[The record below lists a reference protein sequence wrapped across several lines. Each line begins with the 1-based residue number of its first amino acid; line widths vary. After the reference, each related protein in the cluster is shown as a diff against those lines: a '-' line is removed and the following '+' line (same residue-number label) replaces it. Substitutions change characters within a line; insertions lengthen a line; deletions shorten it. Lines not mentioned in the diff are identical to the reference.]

1 MNATDAE
8 RRRQTDDRNF
18 VVKYLAD
25 SGNPFSQLVFH
36 MPVTSTVSD
45 MIVQLPYFQ
54 ILDPQRTGAQQSFD
68 RFGEVCRVFQGH
80 SEYVGSRDQRTDT
93 SLSRERAH
101 AQLLPA
107 SWSRAN
113 AQDILIVWKD
123 DMAPEPLQLYMR
135 HELRA
140 LDEQGRHVIAPIGN
154 SGGFEATRSRLD
166 HMSQSLDDM
175 SPRGR

>member
-1 MNATDAE
+1 MSATDAAL
-8 RRRQTDDRNF
+8 RRQTEDRNF
-18 VVKYLAD
+18 VVTYLAD
-25 SGNPFSQLVFH
+25 SGNPFSQLMLH
-36 MPVTSTVSD
+36 MPETSTVSD
-45 MIVQLPYFQ
+45 MIVQLPYFH
-54 ILDPQRTGAQQSFD
+54 ILDPQRQWAQQSFD
-68 RFGEVCRVFQGH
+68 RFGEACRVFQGH
-80 SEYVGSRDQRTDT
+80 SEYVGSREQGTDT

-140 LDEQGRHVIAPIGN
+140 LDGQGRHVIALIGN
-154 SGGFEATRSRLD
+154 SGGFEATQSRLD
-166 HMSQSLDDM
+166 DMSQSLQ
-175 SPRGR
+175 RLLKKV